1 MSPEVGK
8 CLGPGEPAGG
18 WYGLGKWARGKQCYM
33 RLVAWGP
40 DPVGEFPANTVV
52 ERFGLCGHMG
62 WGLGPCP
69 SCATLGQSALSEPQL
84 F

>member
-40 DPVGEFPANTVV
+40 DPVGEFPANT
-52 ERFGLCGHMG
+52 EWWRGLAFAVTWVGVWVPVLAVQH
-62 WGLGPCP
+62 
-69 SCATLGQSALSEPQL
+69 
-84 F
+84 